1 MSNGFTLIELIIVV
15 AIVSILISIAIPL
28 YQSYMIST
36 RLKGAFQEISTKRAE
51 YELEVNTEYSANLPI
66 SAPIQETTLCQIL
79 KSYDQQNGEINKAIS
94 CKLKNKTGLGN
105 DAEIN
110 LTRTQEGKYICHTVG
125 IPSSHVPSY
134 CLATE

>member
-1 MSNGFTLIELIIVV
+1 MSKGFTLIELMIVIAII
-15 AIVSILISIAIPL
+15 SILISIAIPL

-36 RLKGAFQEISTKRAE
+36 RLKAAFQEISTQRPE
-51 YELEVNTEYSANLPI
+51 YELEVNTQYSTSLPI
-66 SAPIQETTLCQIL
+66 SAPIQETTICQIL

-94 CKLKNKTGLGN
+94 CKLKNKTGLENG
-105 DAEIN
+105 AEIS

-125 IPSSHVPSY
+125 IPTSHVPSY

>member
-1 MSNGFTLIELIIVV
+1 MSKGFTLIELMIVIAII
-15 AIVSILISIAIPL
+15 SILISIAIPL

-36 RLKGAFQEISTKRAE
+36 RLKGAFQEISSQRVE
-51 YELEVNTEYSANLPI
+51 YELEVNTQYSASLPI
-66 SAPIQETTLCQIL
+66 SSPIQETMLCLIL

-105 DAEIN
+105 DAEIS
-110 LTRTQEGKYICHTVG
+110 LTRTQEGKYVCHTVG
-125 IPSSHVPSY
+125 IPTMHVPSY